1 MVLTSC
7 GNNWPQKE
15 REKLYNECIESNKK
29 ELLESA
35 ELSEEL
41 CVCTMGEFTSEIT
54 WSEYQKMLKGDL
66 DKDEKAFF
74 NNKAQVVLDEIAKKC
89 APSVLDK

>member
-1 MVLTSC
+1 
-7 GNNWPQKE
+7 
-15 REKLYNECIESNKK
+15 
-29 ELLESA
+29 
-35 ELSEEL
+35 
-41 CVCTMGEFTSEIT
+41 MGEFTSDIT

-89 APSVLDK
+89 APPVLDK